1 MLLEPRHP
9 AQVGPRAGRVYPGEL
24 GHGPC
29 LPLTRCPR
37 HRYNISQLE
46 QWLQAE
52 GLQQSGAREM
62 LEPLVQAAQLLQVKK
77 VTEEDAGALC
87 SLCTVL
93 SPQQVLG
100 GVGACCLLGAHPVL
114 GGPGMHWAGDHAA
127 PRSVWMDPSLF
138 TVPTIFSRL

>member
-29 LPLTRCPR
+29 LPLTRCPW

-46 QWLQAE
+46 QWLRAE

-100 GVGACCLLGAHPVL
+100 RLGLAACWALNLSW